1 MCRFKV
7 VSHERELSSQTQFLP
22 ASTHGLL
29 PSLTGQFPMVF
40 YKTVG
45 YSPFMCKQL
54 LSSYIV
60 LVELSLVYSMEVIKK
75 TLGYKV
81 LIYSLVTRWLV
92 FCFRE

>member
-54 LSSYIV
+54 LSSYV
-60 LVELSLVYSMEVIKK
+60 LLGRLSLVLCMETKKK

-81 LIYSLVTRWLV
+81 LIESSDTLAGFL
-92 FCFRE
+92 F